1 MGRKP
6 GVGGVSARA
15 NPASPVAEVA
25 PEREF
30 MAAGTCGVEQPEQ
43 VPLVP
48 TIEHIEVVES
58 PRIES
63 TVAGCSV
70 VVHVVS
76 AITRSKAGEDAAGRE
91 LDRPMGALS
100 LGDAQYA
107 SGAPLTCLFST
118 AAGGRGCG
126 ILVCP

>member
-1 MGRKP
+1 MGKKS
-6 GVGGVSARA
+6 GVEGVSARA
-15 NPASPVAEVA
+15 NPASPVAEVT
-25 PEREF
+25 PQREV

-43 VPLVP
+43 VLLVP
-48 TIEHIEVVES
+48 TIKLVS
-58 PRIES
+58 PRISS
-63 TVAGCSV
+63 TGAVCSV
-70 VVHVVS
+70 EVLVVS